1 LIKSDY
7 YICLNGIRLQHSEA
21 YKKWDTS
28 EDLKLEKLFRED
40 KKINEIASLLGR
52 NHGAINSRLKKL
64 GLN

>member
-1 LIKSDY
+1 MDE
-7 YICLNGIRLQHSEA
+7 IRLQHSEA

-40 KKINEIASLLGR
+40 KKINEIASLFGR
-52 NHGAINSRLKKL
+52 NHGAINSRIKKI